1 MANILLKSN
10 IRSNQDAIKEL
21 HEEFDTV
28 KEEFV
33 SVKTRFELGMSSIEG
48 GIKRQYKIANEQKI
62 ENKELTKRQSGNS
75 LKMFSVLKAVN
86 YLNEIVSV
94 LTEAQRIDISL
105 QQQDEIDKEATKLY
119 GYNKAAGKNDA
130 HI

>member
-1 MANILLKSN
+1 
-10 IRSNQDAIKEL
+10 
-21 HEEFDTV
+21 
-28 KEEFV
+28 
-33 SVKTRFELGMSSIEG
+33 MSSIEG

-86 YLNEIVSV
+86 YLNDIVSV

>member
-1 MANILLKSN
+1 LIKVPADAHEARLKSLEMANILLKSN

-105 QQQDEIDKEATKLY
+105 QQ
-119 GYNKAAGKNDA
+119 
-130 HI
+130 